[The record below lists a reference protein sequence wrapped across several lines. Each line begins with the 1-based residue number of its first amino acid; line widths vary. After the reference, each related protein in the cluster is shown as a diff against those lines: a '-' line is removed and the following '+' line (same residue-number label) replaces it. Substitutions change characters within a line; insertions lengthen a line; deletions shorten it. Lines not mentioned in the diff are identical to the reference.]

1 MHTRREYPKSCV
13 MHRMHTC
20 LASTR
25 PTTITRSLRRD
36 SKLCDAAFSPRLKQ
50 VGVPACDAFLDGFNA
65 AVFAYGQTGSGKT
78 HTMFG
83 DLGGGSEGAGL
94 IPRSLA
100 RIFSRIETLRSGG
113 CVVKCSCTH
122 VEIYN
127 EQVSAATEKTAFLPP
142 SLPLC
147 LYIHTPLCLSD
158 PLSMHSLFSFLISAY
173 TCVKPAHAAAS
184 TIHPRT
190 EGHTSDST
198 ASKRRTATS
207 A

>member
-1 MHTRREYPKSCV
+1 MHTRRKYPKSCV

-25 PTTITRSLRRD
+25 STTIDRSLRRD
-36 SKLCDAAFSPRLKQ
+36 LKFCDAAFSPRSKQ

-127 EQVSAATEKTAFLPP
+127 EQVSATTKKTACLGGGGGGGARGPPPPPTAGLCFVEPPGGWLFAERARPCRPCGCGPP
-142 SLPLC
+142 SRG
-147 LYIHTPLCLSD
+147 S
-158 PLSMHSLFSFLISAY
+158 
-173 TCVKPAHAAAS
+173 
-184 TIHPRT
+184 R
-190 EGHTSDST
+190 
-198 ASKRRTATS
+198 
-207 A
+207 

>member
-1 MHTRREYPKSCV
+1 MTDAYSKEISKSYV

-25 PTTITRSLRRD
+25 STTITKSLRRD
-36 SKLCDAAFSPRLKQ
+36 SKFCDPAFSPRSKQ

-127 EQVSAATEKTAFLPP
+127 EQVSATSEKTAFLPP
-142 SLPLC
+142 SLPPSLP
-147 LYIHTPLCLSD
+147 LYLSVYTYTHTNPFLSPIHD
-158 PLSMHSLFSFLISAY
+158 PCSPCFLFSSL
-173 TCVKPAHAAAS
+173 
-184 TIHPRT
+184 RT
-190 EGHTSDST
+190 LV
-198 ASKRRTATS
+198 
-207 A
+207 